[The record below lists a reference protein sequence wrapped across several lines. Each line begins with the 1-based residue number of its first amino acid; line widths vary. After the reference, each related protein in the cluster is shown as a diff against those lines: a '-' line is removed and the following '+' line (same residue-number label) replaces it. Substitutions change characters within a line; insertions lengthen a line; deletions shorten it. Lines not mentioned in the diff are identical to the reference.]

1 MRRGPKEEAIVI
13 VKPGAEE
20 PAVTSG
26 RIKHRVSDR
35 EVGGEG
41 LNT

>member
-1 MRRGPKEEAIVI
+1 MGRGPADDAVVI
-13 VKPGAEE
+13 VKPGAYD
-20 PAVTSG
+20 PAETSV
-26 RIKHRVSDR
+26 RVKQRDSDR